1 MINQAAQHTTYKQT
15 FRGEQNLHCRRE
27 EAKHYN
33 NNNNNKKCKYKH
45 SSLVIMRQT
54 DVDVDIITDLEYDI
68 GTI

>member
-15 FRGEQNLHCRRE
+15 FGKNLHCRRE
-27 EAKHYN
+27 EAKHY
-33 NNNNNKKCKYKH
+33 NNNNKKCKYKH

-54 DVDVDIITDLEYDI
+54 DVDVDIITDLKYDI